1 MRLGLFHQLLWPV
14 LGVLAVSV
22 MGLGLF
28 SNLFFEQTFYRA
40 WRSDLQQEAEWT
52 AEHFMVRADVAAAAD
67 PTAAHLAEASGEAL
81 ARAWRSSHDSI
92 RLTVFDDKGSVLI
105 DSAPDRPTPPS
116 DPAGLRGRIAGRAPV
131 DLGGTSGVLVLTRLD
146 PPEFPVYF
154 HNQMVVAGLLLI
166 ALAALAVYPV
176 VRHLTRN
183 FGELSALAQRVAEGG
198 YGATLEVRGRNE
210 LADLVRAFNHMS
222 LRLQDEEL
230 RRRRLIADVSHELRS
245 PMARLRAMA
254 ETVARR
260 PREAPANLVR
270 MDAEI
275 ALMDRLVGDLLQTAR
290 AEEGGV
296 ILQRE
301 RLSVRAWAEDA
312 FQRFQRR
319 IEGAGVAC
327 TVSLDPDDVEAE
339 LDPQRLMQAVGN
351 LVENALN
358 AVAGVRAGRIV
369 LAYVRTPDGAALTV
383 RDNGRGVPSQDL
395 PFVFDRFFRV
405 ERDRGRGSGGVG
417 LGLSITRAIA
427 EAHGGQ
433 VSLESVQGAGATATL
448 LLPAAS

>member
-1 MRLGLFHQLLWPV
+1 
-14 LGVLAVSV
+14 
-22 MGLGLF
+22 MGL
-28 SNLFFEQTFYRA
+28 
-40 WRSDLQQEAEWT
+40 
-52 AEHFMVRADVAAAAD
+52 V
-67 PTAAHLAEASGEAL
+67 
-81 ARAWRSSHDSI
+81 
-92 RLTVFDDKGSVLI
+92 
-105 DSAPDRPTPPS
+105 
-116 DPAGLRGRIAGRAPV
+116 
-131 DLGGTSGVLVLTRLD
+131 
-146 PPEFPVYF
+146 
-154 HNQMVVAGLLLI
+154 
-166 ALAALAVYPV
+166 
-176 VRHLTRN
+176 
-183 FGELSALAQRVAEGG
+183 AQRVAEGG

-319 IEGAGVAC
+319 IEGAGVVC

-358 AVAGVRAGRIV
+358 AVAGARAGRIA